1 MLVSVV
7 VLQNTKITL
16 LVDDSI
22 NSSKDKINTRTYLG
36 NSTEDI
42 SVSLEK

>member
-7 VLQNTKITL
+7 VLQSTKITF

-36 NSTEDI
+36 ISSEDI
-42 SVSLEK
+42 SVSLE